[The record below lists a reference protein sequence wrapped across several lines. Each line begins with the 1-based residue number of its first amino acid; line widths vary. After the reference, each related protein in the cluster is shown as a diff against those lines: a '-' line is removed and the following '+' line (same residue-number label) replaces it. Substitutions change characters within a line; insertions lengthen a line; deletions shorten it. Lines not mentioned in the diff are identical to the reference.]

1 LTLALTSDT
10 VALFLK
16 QSHKL
21 PCFYQTRKR
30 FAMPISFRAQ
40 HIGSLL
46 RPADLLQA
54 RAAHAAGGLP
64 LEQLRAAED
73 RAILQVLEK
82 QRQMGLD
89 VVTDGEMRRGSW
101 LTDMADAVDGF
112 VSERVPLEW
121 KGPGGGMEGSTAF
134 AAGAKLRKLR
144 KMTGHEVPFLKKNTR
159 GPFKVTLPAPSNFML
174 ASFKTGITDK
184 FYPTHA
190 DLLKDLAEIVRDDV
204 QWLVSEGVQYIQFD
218 APFYSHYL
226 DPLQRARMRQ
236 AGRSPDKELENAIAG
251 DNAALRDVPRSSVT
265 VGLHVCRGNN
275 RSRWFTEG
283 GYDAIAEKLFGQ
295 LQVDRFLLEYDTER
309 SGGFEPLRLVP
320 RGKSVVLGL
329 ITTKGPKLESQN
341 ELRRRIDQA
350 SKYVPLENLALSPQ
364 CGFAST
370 AAGNLLSMDEQW
382 KKLELVVDT
391 ARKVWGTA

>member
-1 LTLALTSDT
+1 
-10 VALFLK
+10 
-16 QSHKL
+16 
-21 PCFYQTRKR
+21 
-30 FAMPISFRAQ
+30 MP
-40 HIGSLL
+40 
-46 RPADLLQA
+46 
-54 RAAHAAGGLP
+54 RAASRWNSFAPRKTARFFKSSKSNAKL
-64 LEQLRAAED
+64 
-73 RAILQVLEK
+73 
-82 QRQMGLD
+82 GLD

-101 LTDMADAVDGF
+101 LTDMADAVEGF

-121 KGPGGGMEGSTAF
+121 KGPGGGVEGSTAH

-144 KMTGHEVPFLKKNTR
+144 KMTGHEVPFLKKNAH

-174 ASFKTGITDK
+174 ASYKTGITDK

-190 DLLKDLAEIVRDDV
+190 DLLKDLVEIVRDDV
-204 QWLVSEGVQYIQFD
+204 KWLVSEGVQYIQFD
-218 APFYSHYL
+218 APYYSHYL
-226 DPLQRARMRQ
+226 DPLQRAKMRQ
-236 AGRSPDKELENAIAG
+236 AGRNPDKELENAIAG
-251 DNAALRDVPRSSVT
+251 DNAALREVPRSSVT

-275 RSRWFTEG
+275 KSRWYTEG

-329 ITTKGPKLESQN
+329 ITTKEPKLESQN
-341 ELRRRIDQA
+341 ELRRRIDEA
-350 SKYVPLENLALSPQ
+350 AKFVPLENLALSPQ
-364 CGFAST
+364 CGFASV

-391 ARKVWGTA
+391 ARKVWGDDVIPMATHMNAGSSGTITVRLL